1 GESSGTL
8 TEPHHTPSPEALH
21 TSPTTHSS
29 PTLPPVT
36 TSPIPTITLS
46 DTPTFRQYTRRARI
60 AQIAQSTALPP
71 VADEPESPLRDVNEG
86 EACPTNSGFEADQ
99 DRANIANLQRK
110 HSEMVARF
118 EAQGLEIES
127 LKARIQVLENKDRG
141 VAAQSGD
148 DASIKGR
155 RLDVGEEAAER
166 ASNDTKEIATV
177 LTSMDAATVLLGGVA
192 EVPTSSGSI
201 PTVGPPAAKVPTGS
215 DVVPTVGPIFATA
228 PVVTPY
234 SRRKGKEIM
243 VEPETPKKKKIQKQM
258 DIQMARQLEEE
269 IERDA

>member
-1 GESSGTL
+1 
-8 TEPHHTPSPEALH
+8 
-21 TSPTTHSS
+21 
-29 PTLPPVT
+29 
-36 TSPIPTITLS
+36 
-46 DTPTFRQYTRRARI
+46 
-60 AQIAQSTALPP
+60 
-71 VADEPESPLRDVNEG
+71 
-86 EACPTNSGFEADQ
+86 
-99 DRANIANLQRK
+99 
-110 HSEMVARF
+110 
-118 EAQGLEIES
+118 S

-215 DVVPTVGPIFATA
+215 DVVPTV
-228 PVVTPY
+228 
-234 SRRKGKEIM
+234 
-243 VEPETPKKKKIQKQM
+243 EPETPKKKKIQKQM